1 MIDSLS
7 ASLKSPDRQDQAA
20 KSIFWGRMITMK
32 WMRVEP
38 VQRTYEQMKSSGQ
51 LKLISSKPVA
61 DAISEYYN
69 SIYKLNTYN
78 EAALI
83 WLENYIDK
91 MGLVFDGG
99 MLLEILK
106 NEQIPTSNSEIF
118 ITDNYTAINELITS
132 AQYVYG
138 AILLSETITAERK
151 TAAIT
156 LIDLLNQEYELD

>member
-1 MIDSLS
+1 
-7 ASLKSPDRQDQAA
+7 
-20 KSIFWGRMITMK
+20 
-32 WMRVEP
+32 
-38 VQRTYEQMKSSGQ
+38 MKSSGQ

-78 EAALI
+78 DAALM
-83 WLENYIDK
+83 WLENYLDK